1 MNSDAKHII
10 VFTLGRDR
18 ESSFQWI
25 DDGTYRRDKD
35 MAFNQSPKLCDA
47 ASASQ
52 GRRAHT
58 LPSSLEMSGGSH
70 KEQHR
75 DRQQK
80 VHARS
85 QERLTS

>member
-35 MAFNQSPKLCDA
+35 MAFNRRRNYVMPRRPHKADA
-47 ASASQ
+47 RTQ
-52 GRRAHT
+52 
-58 LPSSLEMSGGSH
+58 
-70 KEQHR
+70 
-75 DRQQK
+75 
-80 VHARS
+80 
-85 QERLTS
+85 